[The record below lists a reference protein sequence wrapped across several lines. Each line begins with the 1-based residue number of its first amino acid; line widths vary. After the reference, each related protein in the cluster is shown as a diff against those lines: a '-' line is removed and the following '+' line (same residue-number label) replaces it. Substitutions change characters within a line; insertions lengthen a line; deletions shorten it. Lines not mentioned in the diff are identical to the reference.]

1 MLSALLFAFAYFAS
15 AAATAGSVTHYTVK
29 LTPDFEHRVMRG
41 EEQIEFERDA
51 GNVEWQKQPG
61 LHIGGMKCPDGEVT
75 SDETSV
81 RVRLAAGGKHVARF
95 EYAAAAARGIRWF
108 DGGAG
113 FVTAFYC
120 DTWMICDNVPAQRA
134 TLRLEIV
141 LPAAS
146 GQRAVGPGHLTK
158 QFEDKEGVHFVFEQS
173 EPVQTYLFSFAAAK
187 LDLSV
192 EEKFRLYAKATGHK
206 AALAKTSDAYA
217 FLRGKASVNP
227 IDSEYGQAFLPLP
240 TGFGQEVAGLAL
252 MSEQYLSD
260 LEQKDDAALMA
271 HELAHQWWGA
281 LVGVRSWSDF
291 WLNEGM
297 AAFMAAACLEKHQGK
312 AAYEQKIAENQARLA
327 ELREQG
333 KDRPLHWEGW
343 KDAHEALGAIPYVK
357 GILFLDRLRTEL
369 GQEKFWKGI
378 ALYTSRNA
386 GGLVDSRDFQRAMEE
401 ASERDLKALFEEAV
415 YH

>member
-1 MLSALLFAFAYFAS
+1 VLSALLFAFVYFAS
-15 AAATAGSVTHYTVK
+15 AAATAGSATHYSVK
-29 LTPDFEHRVMRG
+29 LTPDLEHRVMRG
-41 EEQIEFERDA
+41 EEQIEFERDS

-75 SDETSV
+75 SDDTSV

-95 EYAAAAARGIRWF
+95 EYTAAAARGIRWF

-113 FVTAFYC
+113 FATAFYC
-120 DTWMICDNVPAQRA
+120 DTWMICDNSPAQRA

-141 LPAAS
+141 FPAAS
-146 GQRAVGPGHLTK
+146 GLRAVGPGQLTK
-158 QFEDKEGVHFVFEQS
+158 QFEDKEGAHFVFEQS
-173 EPVQTYLFSFAAAK
+173 EPVQTYLFSFAVAK
-187 LDLSV
+187 LDPSV
-192 EEKFRLYAKATGHK
+192 EEKFRLYAKAAGHK

-217 FLRGKASVNP
+217 FLLSKASVDP

-260 LEQKDDAALMA
+260 LEQKDDAALMT

-281 LVGVRSWSDF
+281 LVSVRSWSDF
-291 WLNEGM
+291 WLIEGM
-297 AAFMAAACLEKHQGK
+297 AEFMSAAYLEKHQEK
-312 AAYEQKIAENQARLA
+312 AAYEQKIAENRARLA

-343 KDAHEALGAIPYVK
+343 KDAHDALGAIPYVK

-369 GQEKFWKGI
+369 GPEKFWKGI

-386 GGLVDSRDFQRAMEE
+386 GRLVDSRDFQRAMEE
-401 ASERDLKALFEEAV
+401 ASGRDLKALFDEAV

>member
-1 MLSALLFAFAYFAS
+1 M
-15 AAATAGSVTHYTVK
+15 
-29 LTPDFEHRVMRG
+29 
-41 EEQIEFERDA
+41 
-51 GNVEWQKQPG
+51 
-61 LHIGGMKCPDGEVT
+61 
-75 SDETSV
+75 
-81 RVRLAAGGKHVARF
+81 RLAASGKHVTRF
-95 EYAAAAARGIRWF
+95 EYTAAAARGIRWF

-113 FVTAFYC
+113 FITAFYC
-120 DTWMICDNVPAQRA
+120 DTWMICDNSPVQRA

-146 GQRAVGPGHLTK
+146 GLRTVGPGQLTK

-173 EPVQTYLFSFAAAK
+173 APAQTYLFSFAAAK
-187 LDLSV
+187 LDVSA
-192 EEKFRLYAKATGHK
+192 EGKYQLYAKSADHK

-217 FLRGKASVNP
+217 FLRSKAGVDP
-227 IDSEYGQAFLPLP
+227 INSEYGQAFLPLP
-240 TGFGQEVAGLAL
+240 TGFGQEAAGLAL

-260 LEQKDDAALMA
+260 LEQKDDVALMA

-297 AAFMAAACLEKHQGK
+297 AEFMSAAYLEKHQGK
-312 AAYEQKIAENQARLA
+312 AAYEQKIAENRARLS

-343 KDAHEALGAIPYVK
+343 KDAHDALGAIPYVK
-357 GILFLDRLRTEL
+357 GVLFLDRLRTEL
-369 GQEKFWKGI
+369 GPEKFWKGI

-386 GGLVDSRDFQRAMEE
+386 GRLVDSRDFQRAMEE
-401 ASERDLKALFEEAV
+401 ASGRDLKALFDEAV

>member
-1 MLSALLFAFAYFAS
+1 MLSAIIFAFAYFAS
-15 AAATAGSVTHYTVK
+15 AAATAGSAAHYSVK

-41 EEQIEFERDA
+41 EEQIEFEHAA
-51 GNVEWQKQPG
+51 GNLEWQKQPG
-61 LHIGGMKCPDGEVT
+61 LQVGGMKCPDGEVT
-75 SDETSV
+75 SDDTSV
-81 RVRLAAGGKHVARF
+81 RVRLAASGKHVARF
-95 EYAAAAARGIRWF
+95 EYTAAAARGIRWF

-113 FVTAFYC
+113 FATAFYC
-120 DTWMICDNVPAQRA
+120 ETWMICDNSPAQRA

-146 GQRAVGPGHLTK
+146 GLRAAGPGQLTK

-173 EPVQTYLFSFAAAK
+173 APAQTYLFSFAAAK
-187 LDLSV
+187 LDVSA
-192 EEKFRLYAKATGHK
+192 EGKYQLYAKSADHK

-217 FLRGKASVNP
+217 FLRSKAGVDP
-227 IDSEYGQAFLPLP
+227 INSEYGQAFLPLP
-240 TGFGQEVAGLAL
+240 TGFGQEAAGLAL

-260 LEQKDDAALMA
+260 LEQKDDVALMA

-297 AAFMAAACLEKHQGK
+297 AEFMSAAYLEKHQGK
-312 AAYEQKIAENQARLA
+312 AAYEQKIAENRARLS

-343 KDAHEALGAIPYVK
+343 KDAHDALGAIPYVK
-357 GILFLDRLRTEL
+357 GVLFLDRLRTEL
-369 GQEKFWKGI
+369 GPEKFWKGI

-386 GGLVDSRDFQRAMEE
+386 GRVVDSRDFQRAMEE
-401 ASERDLKALFEEAV
+401 ASGRDLKALFDEAV

>member
-1 MLSALLFAFAYFAS
+1 MLSAIIFAFAYFAS
-15 AAATAGSVTHYTVK
+15 AAATAGSAAHYSVK

-41 EEQIEFERDA
+41 EEQIEFEHDA
-51 GNVEWQKQPG
+51 GNLEWQKQPG
-61 LHIGGMKCPDGEVT
+61 LQVGGMKCPDGEVT
-75 SDETSV
+75 SDDTSV
-81 RVRLAAGGKHVARF
+81 RVRLAASGKHVARF
-95 EYAAAAARGIRWF
+95 EYTAAAARGIRWF

-113 FVTAFYC
+113 FATAFYC
-120 DTWMICDNVPAQRA
+120 ETWMICDNSPAQRA

-146 GQRAVGPGHLTK
+146 GLRAAGPGQLTK

-173 EPVQTYLFSFAAAK
+173 APAQTYLFSFAAAK
-187 LDLSV
+187 LDVSA
-192 EEKFRLYAKATGHK
+192 EGKYQLYAKSADHK

-217 FLRGKASVNP
+217 FLRSKAGVDP
-227 IDSEYGQAFLPLP
+227 INSEYGQAFLPLP
-240 TGFGQEVAGLAL
+240 TGFGQEAAGLAL

-260 LEQKDDAALMA
+260 LEQKDDVALMA

-297 AAFMAAACLEKHQGK
+297 AEFMSAAYLEKHQGK
-312 AAYEQKIAENQARLA
+312 AAYEQKIAENRARLS

-343 KDAHEALGAIPYVK
+343 KDAHDALGAIPYVK
-357 GILFLDRLRTEL
+357 GVLFLDRLRTEL
-369 GQEKFWKGI
+369 GPEKFWKGI

-386 GGLVDSRDFQRAMEE
+386 GRLVDSRDFQRAMEE
-401 ASERDLKALFEEAV
+401 ASGRDLKALFDEAV

>member
-1 MLSALLFAFAYFAS
+1 MLSAIIFAFAYFAS
-15 AAATAGSVTHYTVK
+15 AAATAGSAAHYSVK

-41 EEQIEFERDA
+41 EEQIEFEHAA
-51 GNVEWQKQPG
+51 GNLEWQKQPG
-61 LHIGGMKCPDGEVT
+61 LQVGGMKCPDGKVT
-75 SDETSV
+75 SDDTSV
-81 RVRLAAGGKHVARF
+81 RVRLAASGKHVTRF
-95 EYAAAAARGIRWF
+95 EYTAAAARGIRWF

-113 FVTAFYC
+113 FITAFYC
-120 DTWMICDNVPAQRA
+120 DTWMICDNSPVQRA

-146 GQRAVGPGHLTK
+146 GLRTVGPGQLTK

-173 EPVQTYLFSFAAAK
+173 APAQTYLFSFAAAK
-187 LDLSV
+187 LDVSA
-192 EEKFRLYAKATGHK
+192 EGKYQLYAKSADHK

-217 FLRGKASVNP
+217 FLRSKAGVDP
-227 IDSEYGQAFLPLP
+227 INSEYGQAFLPLP
-240 TGFGQEVAGLAL
+240 TGFGQEAAGLAL

-260 LEQKDDAALMA
+260 LEQKDDVALMA

-281 LVGVRSWSDF
+281 LVGVRSWSNF

-297 AAFMAAACLEKHQGK
+297 AEFMSAAYLEKHQGK
-312 AAYEQKIAENQARLA
+312 AAYEQKIAENRARLS

-343 KDAHEALGAIPYVK
+343 KDAHDALGAIPYVK
-357 GILFLDRLRTEL
+357 GVLFLDRLRTEL
-369 GQEKFWKGI
+369 GPEKFWKGI

-386 GGLVDSRDFQRAMEE
+386 GRLVDSRDFQRAMEE
-401 ASERDLKALFEEAV
+401 ASGRDLKALFDEAV

>member
-1 MLSALLFAFAYFAS
+1 MLSAIIFAFAYFAS
-15 AAATAGSVTHYTVK
+15 AAATAGSAAHYSVK

-41 EEQIEFERDA
+41 EEQIEFEHAA
-51 GNVEWQKQPG
+51 GNLEWQKQPG
-61 LHIGGMKCPDGEVT
+61 LQVGGMKCPDGEVT
-75 SDETSV
+75 SDDTSV
-81 RVRLAAGGKHVARF
+81 RVRLAASGKHVTRF
-95 EYAAAAARGIRWF
+95 EYTAAAARGIRWF

-113 FVTAFYC
+113 FITAFYC
-120 DTWMICDNVPAQRA
+120 DTWMICDNSPVQRA

-146 GQRAVGPGHLTK
+146 GLRTVGPGQLTK

-173 EPVQTYLFSFAAAK
+173 APAQTYLFSFAAAK
-187 LDLSV
+187 LDVSA
-192 EEKFRLYAKATGHK
+192 EGKYQLYAKSADHK

-217 FLRGKASVNP
+217 FLRSKAGVDP
-227 IDSEYGQAFLPLP
+227 INSEYGQAFLPLP
-240 TGFGQEVAGLAL
+240 TGFGQEAAGLAL

-260 LEQKDDAALMA
+260 LEQKDDVALMA

-281 LVGVRSWSDF
+281 LVGVRSWSNF

-297 AAFMAAACLEKHQGK
+297 AEFMSAAYLEKHQGK
-312 AAYEQKIAENQARLA
+312 AAYEQKIAENRARLS

-343 KDAHEALGAIPYVK
+343 KDAHDALGAIPYVK
-357 GILFLDRLRTEL
+357 GVLFLDRLRTEL
-369 GQEKFWKGI
+369 GPEKFWKGI

-386 GGLVDSRDFQRAMEE
+386 GRLVDSRDFQRAMEE
-401 ASERDLKALFEEAV
+401 ASGRDLKALFDEAV

>member
-1 MLSALLFAFAYFAS
+1 MLSAIIFAFAYFAS
-15 AAATAGSVTHYTVK
+15 AAATAGSAAYYSVK

-41 EEQIEFERDA
+41 EEQIEFEHDA
-51 GNVEWQKQPG
+51 GNLEWQKQPG
-61 LHIGGMKCPDGEVT
+61 LQVGGIKCPDGEVT
-75 SDETSV
+75 SDDTSV
-81 RVRLAAGGKHVARF
+81 RVRLAASGKHVARF
-95 EYAAAAARGIRWF
+95 EYTAAAARGIRWF

-113 FVTAFYC
+113 FATAFYC
-120 DTWMICDNVPAQRA
+120 ETWMICDNSPAQRNA
-134 TLRLEIV
+134 KAGDRLA
-141 LPAAS
+141 AAS
-146 GQRAVGPGHLTK
+146 GLRAAGPGQLTK

-173 EPVQTYLFSFAAAK
+173 APAQTYLFSFAAAK
-187 LDLSV
+187 LDVSA
-192 EEKFRLYAKATGHK
+192 EGKYQLYAKSADHK

-217 FLRGKASVNP
+217 FLRSKAGVDP
-227 IDSEYGQAFLPLP
+227 INSEYGQAFLPLP
-240 TGFGQEVAGLAL
+240 TGFGQEADGLAL

-260 LEQKDDAALMA
+260 LEQKDDVALMA

-297 AAFMAAACLEKHQGK
+297 AEFMSAAYLEKHQGK
-312 AAYEQKIAENQARLA
+312 AAYEQKIAENRARLS

-343 KDAHEALGAIPYVK
+343 KDAHDALGAIPYVK
-357 GILFLDRLRTEL
+357 GVLFLDRLRTEL
-369 GQEKFWKGI
+369 GPEKFWKGI

-386 GGLVDSRDFQRAMEE
+386 GRLVDSRDFQRAMEE
-401 ASERDLKALFEEAV
+401 ASGRDLKALFDEAV

>member
-1 MLSALLFAFAYFAS
+1 MLSAIIFAFAYFAS
-15 AAATAGSVTHYTVK
+15 AAATAGSAAHYSVK

-41 EEQIEFERDA
+41 EEQIEFEHAA
-51 GNVEWQKQPG
+51 GNLEWQKQPG
-61 LHIGGMKCPDGEVT
+61 LQVGGMKCPDGEVT
-75 SDETSV
+75 SDDTSV
-81 RVRLAAGGKHVARF
+81 RVRLAASGKHVARF
-95 EYAAAAARGIRWF
+95 EYTAAAARGIRWF

-113 FVTAFYC
+113 FATAFYC
-120 DTWMICDNVPAQRA
+120 ETWMICDNSPAQRA

-146 GQRAVGPGHLTK
+146 GLRAAGPGQLTK

-173 EPVQTYLFSFAAAK
+173 APAQTYLFSFAAAK
-187 LDLSV
+187 LDVSA
-192 EEKFRLYAKATGHK
+192 EGKYQLYAKSADHK

-217 FLRGKASVNP
+217 FLRSKAGVDP
-227 IDSEYGQAFLPLP
+227 INSEYGQAFLPLP
-240 TGFGQEVAGLAL
+240 TGFGQEAAGLAL

-260 LEQKDDAALMA
+260 LEQKDDVALMA

-281 LVGVRSWSDF
+281 LVGVRSWSNF

-297 AAFMAAACLEKHQGK
+297 AEFMSAAYLEKHQGK
-312 AAYEQKIAENQARLA
+312 AAYEQKIAENRARLS

-343 KDAHEALGAIPYVK
+343 KDAHDALGAIPYVK
-357 GILFLDRLRTEL
+357 GVLFLDRLRTEL
-369 GQEKFWKGI
+369 GPEKFWKGI

-386 GGLVDSRDFQRAMEE
+386 GRLVDSRDFQRAMEE
-401 ASERDLKALFEEAV
+401 ASGRDLKALFDEAV